1 MGMLLPANWGNIIDK
16 ANSILAIETIAKMF
30 YFLQGAEAF
39 KHSNEAHNIDDVL
52 ALTTILSRFIENDVM
67 RAYERR
73 FDELY
78 NNDDT
83 LVRDLLKLVIE
94 VLDIVIELHDNGELI
109 IWEPAEEV
117 ETVNGK

>member
-1 MGMLLPANWGNIIDK
+1 MGMLPAHWGTIIDK
-16 ANSILAIETIAKMF
+16 AYNVLTNETIAKMF

-52 ALTTILSRFIENDVM
+52 ALTAILSRLVENDVM

-73 FDELY
+73 FEELY
-78 NNDDT
+78 YNDDT
-83 LVRDLLKLVIE
+83 LIKDLLILVVE
-94 VLDIVIELHDNGELI
+94 VLDLVIELHDNGELL
-109 IWEPAEEV
+109 IWQPLEEV